1 MSTLSPKSPTP
12 HYNIFV
18 TPIYPYIHT
27 PIRILSLCCYAASLE
42 STPPT
47 MSLFGQTKRHSLSTK
62 TNRRAPLPIFSS
74 SSDPEKRYSLSGPG
88 SPILQGGGT
97 SSWYSVLFIP
107 IPRFPFTRQTP
118 EFHSSR
124 AYNHSNHNQRYCK
137 IYIPL
142 PPKIVNRIPR
152 PSSVVKLIFGLVVLL
167 VIGLFLLGFRKR
179 PNGRNTWSPPFTDPN
194 TLVLTPEE
202 LAMIWEWE
210 VLSGHYPNLS
220 PRTST
225 LFAKTNRRMVLAV
238 CAQLIQ

>member
-1 MSTLSPKSPTP
+1 
-12 HYNIFV
+12 
-18 TPIYPYIHT
+18 
-27 PIRILSLCCYAASLE
+27 
-42 STPPT
+42 
-47 MSLFGQTKRHSLSTK
+47 MSLFGQTKRHSLSSK
-62 TNRRAPLPIFSS
+62 SNRRAPLPIFSS
-74 SSDPEKRYSLSGPG
+74 SDPEKRYGLSGPG

-97 SSWYSVLFIP
+97 SSWYSILFIP
-107 IPRFPFTRQTP
+107 IPHFPFPRQAP

-124 AYNHSNHNQRYCK
+124 AYNHHNSNQRYCK

-152 PSSVVKLIFGLVVLL
+152 PSSVVRLIFGLTVLL

-179 PNGRNTWSPPFTDPN
+179 PDGRNTWSPPFTDPN

-220 PRTST
+220 PRTFLPLHDPRS
-225 LFAKTNRRMVLAV
+225 VLAV
-238 CAQLIQ
+238 CAQLMNSPRKPPYSYNTP

>member
-1 MSTLSPKSPTP
+1 
-12 HYNIFV
+12 
-18 TPIYPYIHT
+18 
-27 PIRILSLCCYAASLE
+27 
-42 STPPT
+42 
-47 MSLFGQTKRHSLSTK
+47 MSLFGQTKRHSLSSK
-62 TNRRAPLPIFSS
+62 SNRRAPLPIFSS

-88 SPILQGGGT
+88 SPIIQGGGT

-107 IPRFPFTRQTP
+107 IPRFPFSRQTP

-124 AYNHSNHNQRYCK
+124 AYNNGGHNQRYCK

-152 PSSVVKLIFGLVVLL
+152 PSSVVKLICGLVVLL

-220 PRTST
+220 PRTFSP
-225 LFAKTNRRMVLAV
+225 LAREWLGSL
-238 CAQLIQ
+238 CAADI